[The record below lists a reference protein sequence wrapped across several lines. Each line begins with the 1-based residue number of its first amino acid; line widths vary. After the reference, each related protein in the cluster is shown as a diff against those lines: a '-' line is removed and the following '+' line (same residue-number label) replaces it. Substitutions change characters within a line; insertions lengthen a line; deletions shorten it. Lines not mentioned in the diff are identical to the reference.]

1 MIVFFRFFIIT
12 LSFSFYLVVFFVLVD
27 ECFFST
33 PILKRNKNLSII
45 FLFFLNDLLW
55 SYLYLHIYYVT
66 LRWIIVCSGSLS
78 HFLFCQLVS
87 KATIIC
93 IQSQILS
100 KIAPPKWQKECKKKV
115 HKCLLRIA
123 KLVKDYSDLKKKN
136 NKQTLTIEP
145 MAHLVAPFPPFF
157 VSNRRMILFYYIRT
171 SVSPKIKNKLCSPSS
186 YLYGNGFSC
195 FWSPVQFQIT
205 PSFECWLT
213 AYFLAIMRT
222 HRENDSCR
230 CYCICM

>member
-100 KIAPPKWQKECKKKV
+100 KIAPPKWQKECKKKYTNV
-115 HKCLLRIA
+115 FWELRNLWKIT
-123 KLVKDYSDLKKKN
+123 VTWKKK
-136 NKQTLTIEP
+136 KQQTNINHRTNGALGCAFSTI
-145 MAHLVAPFPPFF
+145 F
-157 VSNRRMILFYYIRT
+157 
-171 SVSPKIKNKLCSPSS
+171 
-186 YLYGNGFSC
+186 
-195 FWSPVQFQIT
+195 
-205 PSFECWLT
+205 
-213 AYFLAIMRT
+213 
-222 HRENDSCR
+222 
-230 CYCICM
+230 CIE